1 MHPKES
7 PFIIAIPT
15 ILFVLGLYIFHYN
28 VDVIRVYATNTLICI
43 SVIYFI
49 SVNLFILKVKDL
61 HFQKELEGKNKLLE
75 EKSKLDQM
83 SGLYTHTEIVD
94 ILSKEIERAKR

>member
-1 MHPKES
+1 
-7 PFIIAIPT
+7 
-15 ILFVLGLYIFHYN
+15 
-28 VDVIRVYATNTLICI
+28 
-43 SVIYFI
+43 
-49 SVNLFILKVKDL
+49 VNLFILKVKDL